1 MNLDVYKI
9 QYCTVQDV
17 FQRAISIVFSFIK
30 VKIYMNKTLS
40 GRLRELKK
48 QKGKVQLGDSK
59 SGCDRL
65 RKRSLTKAFH
75 YKFQSRVKGG
85 FTKVVVTRT
94 GRLREW
100 S

>member
-1 MNLDVYKI
+1 MQAKMNLDVYKI

-75 YKFQSRVKGG
+75 YKVSVTGQRGFHKGG
-85 FTKVVVTRT
+85 RN
-94 GRLREW
+94 
-100 S
+100 